1 MNNNLN
7 GKTAIVC
14 GSTDGIGKSIA
25 TLMSNRGCEIILVA
39 RNQDKLDSTLAELNT
54 NQKTNKASLEKEL
67 INIWRVV
74 SCLDYGSR
82 WEAGYN
88 IPNKYLFFSY
98 FS

>member
-39 RNQDKLDSTLAELNT
+39 RNQDKLDSTLSELNP
-54 NQKTNKASLEKEL
+54 NQVHSSVCVDFNKPEEL
-67 INIWRVV
+67 KDKIRANNN
-74 SCLDYGSR
+74 GS
-82 WEAGYN
+82 Y
-88 IPNKYLFFSY
+88 
-98 FS
+98 